1 MHRFDAV
8 KMQLRR
14 IAASTLA
21 LATLLAAGCAGLPT
35 ESQSSRVITQDM
47 LLAGKPLLKGKPM
60 PRLADVD
67 LLAMT
72 PEMKEFVDYYV
83 NENVSPAVRLRQL
96 QSAIIHNTAFQ
107 LNYTSNTY
115 TAEQTFVNGD
125 GNCLSFTNMFIAMAR
140 YVGLKA
146 QFQEVDVPPYWESEG
161 GTMVLNR
168 HINVFVRV
176 PHATTMLSSGH
187 HVIDFNATD
196 VRPTFD
202 TERVSD
208 RRAKAHYYS
217 NIGVDWLQAGRY
229 PEAFVYLRES
239 LRVDPTLHDTWINLG
254 AVYSRAGH
262 LAYAEEAYLTAVRN
276 KRSMVGLSN
285 LAKIYQRMGNEP
297 LAHRYLDEVRRF
309 RARNPYY
316 RYHLARESLQQGDI
330 DDAID
335 HLEKAIDLKPKEE
348 QFYFL
353 LGVAYWQKG
362 LRELAMGSF
371 EEAQALAVDLVSR
384 RRYGY
389 KIQQLLDSPASAVM

>member
-1 MHRFDAV
+1 MTLVAMIKRRWR
-8 KMQLRR
+8 LRAISV
-14 IAASTLA
+14 IALMSGIL
-21 LATLLAAGCAGLPT
+21 AGCAGLPT
-35 ESQSSRVITQDM
+35 ESQSHRVITQEM
-47 LLAGKPLLKGKPM
+47 LLAGAPLLKGAPM

-72 PEMKEFVDYYV
+72 PEMEAFVDYYV
-83 NENVSPAVRLRQL
+83 NDNVSPAIRLRQL
-96 QSAIIHNTAFQ
+96 QSAIIHNSAFQ

-161 GTMVLNR
+161 GTLVLNR
-168 HINVFVRV
+168 HINVYVKV
-176 PHATTMLSSGH
+176 PHATTMLTSGH

-202 TERVSD
+202 TDRVSD

-262 LAYAEEAYLTAVRN
+262 LEYAEEAYLTAVRH

-285 LAKIYQRMGNEP
+285 LA
-297 LAHRYLDEVRRF
+297 
-309 RARNPYY
+309 
-316 RYHLARESLQQGDI
+316 
-330 DDAID
+330 
-335 HLEKAIDLKPKEE
+335 
-348 QFYFL
+348 
-353 LGVAYWQKG
+353 
-362 LRELAMGSF
+362 
-371 EEAQALAVDLVSR
+371 
-384 RRYGY
+384 
-389 KIQQLLDSPASAVM
+389 